1 MYNLNE
7 EDEEEEEDV
16 LAREK
21 VDENN
26 KLKEKV
32 QELRL
37 RMEHLNLNKKPVSQ
51 QPPLHLPQP
60 PSVGVPSSRPIR
72 RQQVSS
78 SGTSLLNRNPLLP
91 PVGQTFPIPTL
102 MLVRSPSCYPVLVCL
117 HPESHSLQDQSR
129 FQKMNWGKLW

>member
-7 EDEEEEEDV
+7 EDEEEEDDDV

-37 RMEHLNLNKKPVSQ
+37 RMEHLNLNKKV
-51 QPPLHLPQP
+51 
-60 PSVGVPSSRPIR
+60 
-72 RQQVSS
+72 
-78 SGTSLLNRNPLLP
+78 
-91 PVGQTFPIPTL
+91 
-102 MLVRSPSCYPVLVCL
+102 
-117 HPESHSLQDQSR
+117 
-129 FQKMNWGKLW
+129 